1 MNLYILKFRLL
12 QHGQVAVQA
21 KDPTEA
27 HRLMEL
33 AWRRKYGDFPSPV
46 KSYEVIA
53 EDGDTSGTWLIAAP
67 PADAEKDARI
77 AALERKI
84 AELTYQTEAETKR
97 AQEAERERNKFSAD
111 LCDEV
116 WRKCELERKLAELT
130 GAAEPCSK
138 SPPGA
143 SALCKLRTV
152 LAAQRGE
159 KEEAKP

>member
-53 EDGDTSGTWLIAAP
+53 DDGDTSGTWLIAAP

-77 AALERKI
+77 AALERK
-84 AELTYQTEAETKR
+84 
-97 AQEAERERNKFSAD
+97 
-111 LCDEV
+111 
-116 WRKCELERKLAELT
+116 LAELT
-130 GAAEPCSK
+130 AAAEALLSHNGYG
-138 SPPGA
+138 SPENRNQHFELQA
-143 SALCKLRTV
+143 KLRAV
-152 LAAQRGE
+152 LDAQRGE
-159 KEEAKP
+159 KKEAKP